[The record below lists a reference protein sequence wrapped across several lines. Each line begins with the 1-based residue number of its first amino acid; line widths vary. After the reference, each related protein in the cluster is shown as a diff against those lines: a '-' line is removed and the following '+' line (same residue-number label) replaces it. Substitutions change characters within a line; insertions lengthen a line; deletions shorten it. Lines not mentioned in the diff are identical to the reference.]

1 MAAVAPSPA
10 QPPRELSRPASASSS
25 RRASEGKSEE
35 KPSAATINVVD
46 VSEEQKATDDKSPK
60 KEDSKSPKAPTRP
73 PIRPSLPSKF
83 DLELNPFEQSF
94 RASSHHDSTG
104 SLSDREKSSKRNS
117 PPRGG
122 DETSTKHNA
131 LPPLS
136 SLTSPAAADPSQ
148 FPWLASQSLRTG
160 PLSPAMLAGPQGQ
173 QGNNRNGENGANNG
187 NGNGEH
193 QAFDSSQ
200 FRTGFTPGT
209 GSGFTPGYNSL
220 MNGSNFS
227 NLPLPSPNT
236 AAFLNMVTNATPL
249 GEGEQGGAPSND
261 QSNNGGDAQ
270 QQPPHH
276 APSGLPPHMQ
286 PQHGGMGPY
295 SQQGEQQDT
304 ITPGTFSALTGAI
317 NDMNRANSNGHHVQQ
332 GPPPPPHHGMPPHQ
346 PPYYNMN
353 GPAPHHQMQ
362 QHHSNGPPGMP
373 PHGHPPHHID
383 YAQQSANAASQ
394 AANGL
399 FLLSQ
404 AHQELSKREEE
415 GRGSTPLMN
424 KRTSVGAVPPGS
436 GKGPQASGSAPAP
449 STATAAAGQK
459 RKSDAGNVGASAPAA
474 KGKKGK
480 KAAAAAAAAATG
492 PSPTVKKDESTSP
505 SFSGV
510 MDDDDD
516 DGEPRMVNGKP
527 ETEEDKRKNFLERN
541 RQAALKCRQRKKA
554 WLTELQQKVDSLS
567 TENEALQR
575 TIGGLHD
582 EVGRLTALLMQRDGA
597 MGVQPYGRPIR

>member
-1 MAAVAPSPA
+1 M
-10 QPPRELSRPASASSS
+10 
-25 RRASEGKSEE
+25 
-35 KPSAATINVVD
+35 
-46 VSEEQKATDDKSPK
+46 
-60 KEDSKSPKAPTRP
+60 
-73 PIRPSLPSKF
+73 PSKF
-83 DLELNPFEQSF
+83 DQEVNPFEQSF

-104 SLSDREKSSKRNS
+104 SLSDREKSSRRNS

-173 QGNNRNGENGANNG
+173 NGTGNRAGNGENGH
-187 NGNGEH
+187 GEH
-193 QAFDSSQ
+193 QAFDASQ

-220 MNGSNFS
+220 MNGNNFS

-249 GEGEQGGAPSND
+249 GEGESGSNEH
-261 QSNNGGDAQ
+261 STGDAGGQ
-270 QQPPHH
+270 GQGPPPHP
-276 APSGLPPHMQ
+276 PSSLPPHMQ
-286 PQHGGMGPY
+286 HQHSAMSAY
-295 SQQGEQQDT
+295 SQQGDQQDT

-317 NDMNRANSNGHHVQQ
+317 NDMNRANGHHPQQ
-332 GPPPPPHHGMPPHQ
+332 GGPPPPHAHGMQ
-346 PPYYNMN
+346 QQSSYYNMN
-353 GPAPHHQMQ
+353 GPAPHHQ
-362 QHHSNGPPGMP
+362 QHPQHPVMMHGGMP
-373 PHGHPPHHID
+373 PHALPGGGGPHPPHID

-436 GKGPQASGSAPAP
+436 GKGPNSHASGSAT
-449 STATAAAGQK
+449 STNGNGINGIATTGPGGGPGGAAGTK
-459 RKSDAGNVGASAPAA
+459 RKSTDAGTAGGVAPGP

-480 KAAAAAAAAATG
+480 KAAAAAAAAAAAQ
-492 PSPTVKKDESTSP
+492 PSPIDVKKDEESVSP
-505 SFSGV
+505 GYSGMGDMSMEMD
-510 MDDDDD
+510 MDDE
-516 DGEPRMVNGKP
+516 DGNRLGRP
-527 ETEEDKRKNFLERN
+527 ETEEEKRKNFLERN
-541 RQAALKCRQRKKA
+541 RQGELRVGARAPARPPTHCPYSYSSLYKRTTLTLYPYLHKRRYLACTSHLNQR
-554 WLTELQQKVDSLS
+554 
-567 TENEALQR
+567 
-575 TIGGLHD
+575 
-582 EVGRLTALLMQRDGA
+582 
-597 MGVQPYGRPIR
+597 

>member
-1 MAAVAPSPA
+1 MTFFSQHCPSSQNGPAPDLCCMTASTWLTLSPPSPLIDLPSPLVLYDRTPFPVPNLDA
-10 QPPRELSRPASASSS
+10 IATSA
-25 RRASEGKSEE
+25 RATPTSLFS
-35 KPSAATINVVD
+35 PVI
-46 VSEEQKATDDKSPK
+46 EQSPK
-60 KEDSKSPKAPTRP
+60 KETGSPKNANANANANPQRP
-73 PIRPSLPSKF
+73 SIRPVGPVTSKF
-83 DLELNPFEQSF
+83 DQEVNPFEQSF
-94 RASSHHDSTG
+94 RANSHHDSTG
-104 SLSDREKSSKRNS
+104 SLSDRERSSKRSS

-173 QGNNRNGENGANNG
+173 QGNGNRSGNGE

-193 QAFDSSQ
+193 QAFDASQ

-220 MNGSNFS
+220 MNGANFS

-249 GEGEQGGAPSND
+249 GEGEQGSNP
-261 QSNNGGDAQ
+261 QAATGDEQQ
-270 QQPPHH
+270 QQPGGSTQQSHP
-276 APSGLPPHMQ
+276 PSSLPPHMQ
-286 PQHGGMGPY
+286 QQMGPY
-295 SQQGEQQDT
+295 SSQGDQPDT

-317 NDMNRANSNGHHVQQ
+317 NDMNRANGHHGQQ
-332 GPPPPPHHGMPPHQ
+332 GNGGAPQPPPPHGMPPQ
-346 PPYYNMN
+346 PYYNMN
-353 GPAPHHQMQ
+353 GPAPHHQH
-362 QHHSNGPPGMP
+362 QHPGGMHGMP
-373 PHGHPPHHID
+373 PHAGGHHPPHVD

-436 GKGPQASGSAPAP
+436 GKGPNSHASGSG
-449 STATAAAGQK
+449 SATGAGANGGGVGQK
-459 RKSDAGNVGASAPAA
+459 RKSTDTGAAPGAGAGTVGG
-474 KGKKGK
+474 KGGKKGK
-480 KAAAAAAAAATG
+480 KNNAAAAAH
-492 PSPTVKKDESTSP
+492 PSPIKKDESASP
-505 SFSGV
+505 TYSAMNDVSLE
-510 MDDDDD
+510 MDDDD
-516 DGEPRMVNGKP
+516 GQRSGRP
-527 ETEEDKRKNFLERN
+527 ETEEEKRKNFLERN
-541 RQAALKCRQRKKA
+541 RQG
-554 WLTELQQKVDSLS
+554 E
-567 TENEALQR
+567 
-575 TIGGLHD
+575 
-582 EVGRLTALLMQRDGA
+582 
-597 MGVQPYGRPIR
+597 